1 MHRKVLYYINK
12 TVYLTW
18 EGNITVTLATSRVRS
33 QWTES
38 SPKCRRTF
46 TTLFSTPTRPS
57 RPRWSQVCLHVFY
70 YLLYKNFHVLIVCK
84 AVQCKD
90 DKTKYMLSFIVFLM
104 LPIDRFDVFY
114 YSKFTFYVMIFLEDY
129 NHLKLKYLLKS
140 RFIIAPMSKF

>member
-1 MHRKVLYYINK
+1 M
-12 TVYLTW
+12 
-18 EGNITVTLATSRVRS
+18 
-33 QWTES
+33 
-38 SPKCRRTF
+38 
-46 TTLFSTPTRPS
+46 
-57 RPRWSQVCLHVFY
+57 
-70 YLLYKNFHVLIVCK
+70 LIVCK